1 MELVLIDT
9 KSPKVQTE
17 ILMTGTKIKACH
29 QIMADC
35 DDLAVYSKL
44 VLNLKIRI
52 SCVILVCLS
61 ESF

>member
-9 KSPKVQTE
+9 KSLKVRIE
-17 ILMTGTKIKACH
+17 ILMTGTKTKACH

-35 DDLAVYSKL
+35 DDLAVCSKL

-52 SCVILVCLS
+52 FVLFNIN
-61 ESF
+61 FA